1 MNRFGCSGFL
11 MLGFIGGLVLAG
23 NAGAQSGAEAG
34 EGRYSGASGSQ
45 ALQEQMYEDRM
56 RDLLGEQAQGSQQS
70 PGSMQ
75 RETGMKGAEE
85 SSQKMQQDQRQSG
98 SQGRQGDQMIEEKG
112 KSKSKK

>member
-1 MNRFGCSGFL
+1 MNRSGCSGFL
-11 MLGFIGGLVLAG
+11 MLGFLGGMVIAG
-23 NAGAQSGAEAG
+23 NAGAQSEAGAG

-56 RDLLGEQAQGSQQS
+56 RELLGEPAQGGQQA
-70 PGSMQ
+70 PGMQ
-75 RETGMKGAEE
+75 RQTDMKGAEE